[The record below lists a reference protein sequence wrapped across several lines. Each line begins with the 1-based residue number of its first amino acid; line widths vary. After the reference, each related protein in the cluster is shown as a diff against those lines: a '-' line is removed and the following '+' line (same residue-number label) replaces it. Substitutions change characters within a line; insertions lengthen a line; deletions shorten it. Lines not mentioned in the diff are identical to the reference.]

1 MRHGYQHIVL
11 DDFVARLKEIRAKRA
26 EALVTLKTR
35 DDALAYQT
43 KVRSAVAESFG
54 PWPQKCALDAVTTGV
69 VACDGYRIEK
79 VRICS
84 RPDFWVT
91 MNLYVPDG
99 LTAAAPAAI
108 GLMGHAQD
116 GKACGEYQRFAIRL
130 VRNGF
135 IVLMVDPLEQGE
147 RVQYNGFDYL
157 GQAGSLCR
165 KHNVIGKQL
174 ELLGE
179 SFASWRVWDAKCA
192 LDYLLTRP
200 EVDPKRIGVTGN
212 SGGGTTTEWF
222 WANDDRLAFA
232 APNCHVTTFLRNL
245 ENELPTDA
253 EQCPFGII
261 GAGLE
266 MVDLMFCQV
275 PKPVCLLG
283 EKYDFFERRGL
294 HEAYEDLR
302 HFYSLFGAEDNVRLF
317 IGPTK
322 HCYSE
327 YCQPE
332 MVRFFYEQA
341 GLSGEV
347 REFVPKTLPKE
358 QTYVCGGDVVAA
370 GSRPVYDLMSERAA
384 SLETSRQAPRTIAE
398 WRDTLKRLLV
408 LLELPAEPPHYRC
421 LRATEKNGVIWARF
435 AVETERLLRTIVYKR
450 GCPGECF
457 NTLDVEDAVDVYLP
471 NFGSEEDLLNCAEMA
486 AIQPDGVL
494 YSLDVRGLGES
505 MPDEDGD
512 FHTAY
517 GMDFMMHSFSLMFGE
532 SYLGRRVFDVLRVLS
547 LLKAEGASVIRLHGR
562 GQGALL
568 ASYAAMLCDDV
579 TSVTLYD
586 APESYREWLDA
597 KLCDWPAANIPRGV
611 LKAFDLPDL
620 YRALGNRL
628 EIRSYW
634 NAFMNLNR

>member
-1 MRHGYQHIVL
+1 MVL
-11 DDFVARLKEIRAKRA
+11 DDFVERLKTIRAKRA
-26 EALVTLKTR
+26 EALASLKTR
-35 DDALAYQT
+35 EDALAYQA
-43 KVRSAVAESFG
+43 RIRRAVADSFG
-54 PWPQKCALDAVTTGV
+54 PWPQKCDLAPVATGSI
-69 VACDGYRIEK
+69 ACDGYHIEK
-79 VRICS
+79 IRISS

-99 LTAAAPAAI
+99 LSLPSPAVI
-108 GLMGHAQD
+108 GLMGHSQD

-130 VRNGF
+130 VQNGF
-135 IVLMVDPLEQGE
+135 IVLMVDPLQQGE
-147 RVQYNGFDYL
+147 RVQYNGFDYV
-157 GQAGSLCR
+157 GQARSLCS

-174 ELLGE
+174 ELLGD

-200 EVDPKRIGVTGN
+200 EVDSTRIGVTGN

-222 WANDDRLAFA
+222 WANDDRLAFV

-253 EQCPFGII
+253 EQCPYGII
-261 GAGLE
+261 GAGME
-266 MVDLMFCQV
+266 MVDLMFCQA

-283 EKYDFFERRGL
+283 EKFDFFERRGL
-294 HEAYEDLR
+294 LEAYDDLR
-302 HFYSLFGAEDNVRLF
+302 HFYSLFNAEDNVRLF

-327 YCQPE
+327 FCQPE
-332 MVRFFYEQA
+332 MVRFFHEQA
-341 GLSGEV
+341 GLAGEV

-358 QTYVCGGDVVAA
+358 QTFVCGGDVVAA
-370 GSRPVYDLMSERAA
+370 GSRPVYELMSMRAA
-384 SLETSRQAPRTIAE
+384 DLESVRRPPLSVKD
-398 WRDTLKRLLV
+398 WRDALKMLLV
-408 LLELPAEPPHYRC
+408 LPELPLEPPHYRC
-421 LRATEKNGVIWARF
+421 LRATEKNGAVWARF

-457 NTLDVEDAVDVYLP
+457 NTLDVEDSVDVYLP
-471 NFGSEEDLLNCAEMA
+471 NFSSEEDILNSSEMA
-486 AIQPDGVL
+486 AIQPGGVL

-532 SYLGRRVFDVLRVLS
+532 SYLGRRVYDVLRVLS
-547 LLKAEGASVIRLHGR
+547 LLKAEGASDIRLHGR

-568 ASYAAMLCDDV
+568 AAFAAMMMDGI
-579 TSVTLYD
+579 SRVTLYD
-586 APESYREWLDA
+586 APESYRQWLDA

-611 LKAFDLPDL
+611 LKVFDLPDL
-620 YRALGNRL
+620 YHSLGNRL
-628 EIRSYW
+628 EIKSRW
-634 NAFMNLNR
+634 NSFMKL